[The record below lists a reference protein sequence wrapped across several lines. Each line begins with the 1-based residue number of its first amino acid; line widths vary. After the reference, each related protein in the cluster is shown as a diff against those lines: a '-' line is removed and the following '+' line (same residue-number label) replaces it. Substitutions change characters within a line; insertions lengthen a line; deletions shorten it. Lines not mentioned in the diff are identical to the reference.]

1 MHKRVIFRTV
11 CIAALVLAV
20 AGCKRKEEKLPAQ
33 QPSPAGPTAT
43 QAVPME
49 ISEGAEKGKWKAVKI
64 GISDKVK
71 NRDIVATIDI
81 GSTITIPD
89 TGLTITAHY
98 FFPFFQMKG
107 KKVMSKSNDPVNPAV
122 FLTVTD
128 SEMKAPNKG
137 DAMKMSGYLFARYPA
152 SPFNHPRYRF
162 VLMDYVRAQ

>member
-20 AGCKRKEEKLPAQ
+20 TGCKRKEEKLPT
-33 QPSPAGPTAT
+33 PPAPAAPAAT

-49 ISEGAEKGKWKAVKI
+49 IMEGTEKGKWKAVKI
-64 GISDKVK
+64 GISDKQK

-81 GSTITIPD
+81 GSTIAIPD

-128 SEMKAPNKG
+128 SEMKDPNKG
-137 DAMKMSGYLFARYPA
+137 DAKKMSGYLFARYPA

-162 VLMDYVRAQ
+162 VLMDYIRAQ